1 MSLSTKMLSSSA
13 SSAQSLIDI
22 PLQELPGEVE
32 QGEFFDVIVVN
43 VRSPSK
49 FFVQLKSQHLK
60 LTALMDILDHTMEAA
75 MKEEHLDSTLLEVPR
90 VGMYVAARWPHDEN
104 WYRAVVVGMA
114 SNTHVTL
121 FLIDYGDIC
130 EVEWKFSRSLLSQFQ
145 ELPAQAIQAK
155 LLGVKPNSEVS
166 ESTYD

>member
-22 PLQELPGEVE
+22 PLQELPSEVE
-32 QGEFFDVIVVN
+32 EGEFFYVFVVN
-43 VRSPSK
+43 VTCPSK
-49 FFVQLKSQHLK
+49 FFVQLKSQHLE

-75 MKEEHLDSTLLEVPR
+75 MKEEHLDSTLPEVPR
-90 VGMYVAARWPHDEN
+90 VGMYVAARWPHDEK

-130 EVEWKFSRSLLSQFQ
+130 EVEWKFLRSLL
-145 ELPAQAIQAK
+145 
-155 LLGVKPNSEVS
+155 PNSKNFPPKRFRQS
-166 ESTYD
+166 FLG

>member
-49 FFVQLKSQHLK
+49 FFVQLKSQHLE
-60 LTALMDILDHTMEAA
+60 LTALMDSLDHTMEAA
-75 MKEEHLDSTLLEVPR
+75 MKEEHLDSTLPEVPR

-114 SNTHVTL
+114 SNIHVTL

-130 EVEWKFSRSLLSQFQ
+130 EVEWKFLRSLL
-145 ELPAQAIQAK
+145 
-155 LLGVKPNSEVS
+155 PNSKNFPPKRFRQS
-166 ESTYD
+166 FLG